1 MQFAM
6 DSIAILFEE
15 EHGISCDVTYASSGT
30 LTTQIESGAPYD
42 LFISA
47 NASYPARLFALKA
60 GEKPFKYARGRLL
73 FVFLKNKNF
82 SNIEEVMRDASVRQ
96 IAIADD
102 ATAPYG
108 IAAMSYL
115 ENAHLLEEVQPKL
128 VMGESIGQVNQYIK
142 TGVVDAAFTSYGFR
156 IIFRDLYHYFEVDQR
171 YFDPI
176 EQKAMG
182 LYGDDHKVS
191 ASAQKMIAFL
201 KSAKSK
207 AVLDYFG
214 YLTD

>member
-1 MQFAM
+1 MNFDTLQTLDEGKETEKKHKCDQCAKSFA
-6 DSIAILFEE
+6 SN
-15 EHGISCDVTYASSGT
+15 S
-30 LTTQIESGAPYD
+30 D
-42 LFISA
+42 LIKHI
-47 NASYPARLFALKA
+47 RIHT

-73 FVFLKNKNF
+73 FVYLNKEHF
-82 SNIEEVMRDASVRQ
+82 SSIEEVMQDESVQQ

-102 ATAPYG
+102 GTAPYG

-115 ENAHLLEEVQPKL
+115 ENAELYEEVQPKL

-156 IIFRDLYHYFEVDQR
+156 ITFGELYHYFEVDQR
-171 YFDPI
+171 YFEPI

-182 LYGDDHKVS
+182 LFGDDQKVS
-191 ASAQKMIAFL
+191 LSAQKMIAFL